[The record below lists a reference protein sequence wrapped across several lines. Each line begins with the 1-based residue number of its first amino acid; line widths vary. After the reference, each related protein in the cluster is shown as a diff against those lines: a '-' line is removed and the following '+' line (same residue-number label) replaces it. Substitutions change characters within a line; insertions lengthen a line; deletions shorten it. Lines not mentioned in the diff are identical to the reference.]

1 MCYPPVFFLNSYG
14 EYKPK
19 TTEKRLL
26 YIMTVAHYHKSQ
38 IMVLFMLNLQYK
50 KEIFYISFTIDL
62 FCSLKY
68 LHKKVTW
75 HVCTQVLRM
84 TKLRDQYF
92 KTDFFKRISY
102 NTVSFKKIMK
112 NVPVR
117 VFLLRILSWIIQIN
131 DI

>member
-1 MCYPPVFFLNSYG
+1 MCYPPVFFFLNNYG
-14 EYKPK
+14 EYEQK
-19 TTEKRLL
+19 TIEKRLL

-68 LHKKVTW
+68 LHNKVTW

-92 KTDFFKRISY
+92 KTDFFKSISY
-102 NTVSFKKIMK
+102 NTVSFKKRKICQLEC
-112 NVPVR
+112 
-117 VFLLRILSWIIQIN
+117 FY
-131 DI
+131 